1 MDMLQLG
8 AYAVNALL
16 ISGRDYENE
25 DLVNESIRVQRFK
38 GCSGTFSIDSSSNE
52 RRDFLYY
59 IGYTKFDLETGE
71 GSKYK
76 SGRYSA
82 V

>member
-1 MDMLQLG
+1 M
-8 AYAVNALL
+8 
-16 ISGRDYENE
+16 
-25 DLVNESIRVQRFK
+25 QRFK

-59 IGYTKFDLETGE
+59 LGYTAFDPITWKILSIGVGT
-71 GSKYK
+71 
-76 SGRYSA
+76 YSA